1 MNEINII
8 HEIDNKNNNKKSK
21 LIPIPNSN
29 SNSNSK
35 SIAQKQLNY
44 ELQNNFFDP
53 NSSSPPNYFISKLL
67 TRIKNYDADK
77 KVINLYKE

>member
-8 HEIDNKNNNKKSK
+8 HEIDNKNNNKNSK

-29 SNSNSK
+29 LNSK
-35 SIAQKQLNY
+35 IAQNQLNY

>member
-8 HEIDNKNNNKKSK
+8 HEIDNKNNNKNSK

-29 SNSNSK
+29 LNSK
-35 SIAQKQLNY
+35 IAQNQLNY

-77 KVINLYKE
+77 KL